1 MMMKT
6 IRSYIAFATLLVA
19 LSSAAASAREKLTLV
34 LDWSINPDHAPLYVA
49 KEKGYFREAGL
60 DVTLI
65 EPGDPNSPPRL
76 VAAGRYDLAISYQ
89 PQLHMQIDRGL
100 PLVRVGTLVSA
111 PLNSLVVLKNGP
123 IKSIRDLKGRKI
135 GYSVGGFE
143 EALLRAMLAKYGL
156 KMSDVT
162 LINVNFSLSPA
173 LMAGK
178 VDAVIG
184 AFRNFELNQMDI
196 EGRPGRAFFPE
207 KEGVPPYDELI
218 FVANRKAVGDPRLPR
233 FLKAVA
239 RGVAALRSDPQDS
252 WKSFIKGRKKLN
264 DELNRRAWRDT
275 LPYFADNPAALDS
288 QRYQRFSAFMKAQ
301 GLIKSIPPVGTY
313 AIELK

>member
-1 MMMKT
+1 MTT
-6 IRSYIAFATLLVA
+6 IRNFFAVLTLSLIAAGGMA
-19 LSSAAASAREKLTLV
+19 GAQDKLTLV
-34 LDWSINPDHAPLYVA
+34 LDWSINPDHAPLFVA
-49 KEKGYFREAGL
+49 KERGFFREAGL
-60 DVTLI
+60 DVTMI

-89 PQLHMQIDRGL
+89 PQLHMQIDKGL
-100 PLVRVGTLVSA
+100 PLMRVGTLVGT
-111 PLNSLVVLKNGP
+111 PLNSLVVLKDGP

-143 EALLRAMLAKYGL
+143 EALLRAMLGKYGL

-196 EGRPGRAFFPE
+196 EKRPGRAFYPE
-207 KEGVPPYDELI
+207 KEGVPIYDELI
-218 FVANRKAVGDPRLPR
+218 FVANKKSARDPRLPR

-239 RGVAALRSDPQDS
+239 RGVAALREDPKGS
-252 WKSFIKGRKKLN
+252 WALFIKGRKKLD

-275 LPYFADNPAALDS
+275 LPHFANDPAALDVE
-288 QRYQRFSAFMKAQ
+288 RYRRFSQFMKAQ
-301 GLIKSIPPVGTY
+301 GLIKATPPVSSY
-313 AIELK
+313 AIELR

>member
-1 MMMKT
+1 M
-6 IRSYIAFATLLVA
+6 AAVTLASVLCGGP
-19 LSSAAASAREKLTLV
+19 AAAMDKLTLV
-34 LDWSINPDHAPLYVA
+34 LDWSINPDHAPIFVA
-49 KEKGYFREAGL
+49 QERGFFREAGL
-60 DVTLI
+60 EVTII
-65 EPGDPNSPPRL
+65 EPGDPDSPPRL

-89 PQLHMQIDRGL
+89 PQLYMQIDAGL
-100 PLVRVGTLVSA
+100 PLVRVGTLIGR

-123 IKSIRDLKGRKI
+123 IKSIADLKGRKI

-143 EALLRAMLAKYGL
+143 EALLRAMLAKHGL
-156 KMSDVT
+156 KLSDVT

-173 LMAGK
+173 VMSGK

-184 AFRNFELNQMDI
+184 AFRNFELNQMNI
-196 EGRPGRAFFPE
+196 EKRPGRAFYPE

-218 FVANRKAVGDPRLPR
+218 LVANRKSIHDPRLPR

-239 RGVAALRSDPQDS
+239 RGVAALRSDPEGS
-252 WKSFIKGRKKLN
+252 WKLFIKGHRKLD

-275 LPYFADNPAALDS
+275 LPYFADNPAALDVA
-288 QRYQRFSAFMKAQ
+288 RYRRFSEFMKAQ
-301 GLIKSIPPVGTY
+301 GLIKTIPTVESY

>member
-6 IRSYIAFATLLVA
+6 IRPLFALATLLLA
-19 LSSAAASAREKLTLV
+19 LSSAPASARDKLTLV

-49 KEKGYFREAGL
+49 KEKGFFREAGL

-100 PLVRVGTLVSA
+100 PLVRIGTLVSA
-111 PLNSLVVLKNGP
+111 PLNSLVVLKSGP

-143 EALLRAMLAKYGL
+143 EALLRAMLGKYGL
-156 KMSDVT
+156 KMADVT

-207 KEGVPPYDELI
+207 NEGVPPYDELI
-218 FVANRKAVGDPRLPR
+218 FVANRNAASDPRLPK

-239 RGVAALRSDPQDS
+239 RGVAALRSDPQGS
-252 WKSFIKGRKKLN
+252 WNFFIKGRKKLN

-275 LPYFADNPAALDS
+275 LPYFADNPAALNVE
-288 QRYQRFSAFMKAQ
+288 RYRRFSAFMKAQ
-301 GLIKSIPPVGTY
+301 GLIKSIPPVGSY